1 MIIYAIER
9 DMQMVRLYALRA
21 DAEAF
26 VARLCDANEQ
36 VRDAYTDYAS
46 ACDENEETPLDFE
59 DWVLD
64 ETYQDTFIIVP
75 HILY

>member
-1 MIIYAIER
+1 MTIYAVEHE
-9 DMQMVRLYALRA
+9 MQTVRLYALKV

-26 VARLCDANEQ
+26 VARLCDADEQ

-46 ACDENEETPLDFE
+46 ACDENEEEPLDFE

-64 ETYQDTFIIVP
+64 ESYQDTYIIVP
-75 HILY
+75 YSLH

>member
-1 MIIYAIER
+1 MTIYAVER
-9 DMQMVRLYALRA
+9 DKQTVRVYALQT

-26 VARLCDANEQ
+26 VARLCDADEQ
-36 VRDAYTDYAS
+36 IRDAYTDYAS
-46 ACDENEETPLDFE
+46 ECDENEEDPIDFE

-75 HILY
+75 YTLH

>member
-1 MIIYAIER
+1 MTIYAVEHE
-9 DMQMVRLYALRA
+9 MQTARLYALKA

-26 VARLCDANEQ
+26 VIRLCDANEQ

-64 ETYQDTFIIVP
+64 ESNQDTYIIVP
-75 HILY
+75 YPLH

>member
-1 MIIYAIER
+1 MTVYAVER
-9 DMQMVRLYALRA
+9 DMQTIRVYALQVE
-21 DAEAF
+21 AEAF

-36 VRDAYTDYAS
+36 IRDAYTDYAS
-46 ACDENEETPLDFE
+46 ACDENEEDPIDFE

-75 HILY
+75 YILH